1 MNIFNKIIVVLILLF
16 LICFSIVATVN
27 VWGEFFKWSDQ
38 ALRILNPEHTV
49 NKLVST
55 LALLAVLVL
64 CLFLISMEFYKR
76 RTKVANIS
84 SSKTGNAMVTLET
97 ISGQIKNE
105 AMKVRGLEEI
115 RVKILPRTTGIIIN
129 MNARLK
135 ENVDIPKKMQEIID
149 AASGI
154 VSEKLGVKVMKTNL
168 TITGLVPGVKEE
180 ETEEEAREGIKV
192 EEAGEEEA
200 RKEESRQEESKEKES
215 EVGGT
220 GQEVKKS
227 GETGEDSDKKEG

>member
-1 MNIFNKIIVVLILLF
+1 MNIFNKIIVVLVLLF
-16 LICFSIVATVN
+16 LICFSIISTVN

-38 ALRILNPEHTV
+38 ALRILNPEHTI
-49 NKLVST
+49 NKLVAT

-64 CLFLISMEFYKR
+64 SLFLILMEFYKR

-105 AMKVRGLEEI
+105 ALKVKGLEEI

-129 MNARLK
+129 MNARLN

-154 VSEKLGVKVMKTNL
+154 VSEKLGVKVIKTNL
-168 TITGLVPGVKEE
+168 TITGLVPGAKKEE
-180 ETEEEAREGIKV
+180 IEEEAREEIQV
-192 EEAGEEEA
+192 EEAVEGEAREEE
-200 RKEESRQEESKEKES
+200 SQQEESKEKES
-215 EVGGT
+215 EDRKT
-220 GQEVKKS
+220 GQ
-227 GETGEDSDKKEG
+227 